1 MTKYLCLA
9 LFLCVCAMLNA
20 CAAETYS
27 TAKEATE
34 EFLIQNREEME
45 KIAVSLSDDEI
56 ENSGHYKDLS
66 YFYDE
71 KNDCTEFEIDAQGM
85 LGGQYWGL
93 IYTKDGC
100 YCGQS
105 ETYLYEEPEGNNIRR
120 AEKLDGRWW
129 FIWEDYDGNA
139 LSFK

>member
-1 MTKYLCLA
+1 MAKHLCLA
-9 LFLCVCAMLNA
+9 LFLCVCALLNA

-34 EFLIQNREEME
+34 EFLIENREEME

-56 ENSGHYKDLS
+56 ENSGHYKDLY

-71 KNDCTEFEIDAQGM
+71 KNDCTEFEINAQGM

-93 IYTKDGC
+93 IYTEDGS
-100 YCGQS
+100 YKGENEKYFHQ
-105 ETYLYEEPEGNNIRR
+105 EDGGNNIDI
-120 AEKLDGRWW
+120 AEKIDGHWW
-129 FIWEDYDGNA
+129 FTWTDYDGTA
-139 LSFK
+139 KSFK